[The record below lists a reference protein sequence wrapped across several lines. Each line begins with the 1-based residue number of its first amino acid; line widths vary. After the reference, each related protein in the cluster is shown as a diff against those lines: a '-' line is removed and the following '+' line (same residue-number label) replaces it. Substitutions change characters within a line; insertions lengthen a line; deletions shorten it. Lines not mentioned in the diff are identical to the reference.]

1 MPVPPRHPAGAIPAV
16 VDFIH
21 GGKLIAVALGMAP
34 LGAHQRDEV
43 QGMQINLQELLQVI
57 WIHWSLGAPGS
68 ITTL

>member
-1 MPVPPRHPAGAIPAV
+1 M
-16 VDFIH
+16 
-21 GGKLIAVALGMAP
+21 ALGVAP

-57 WIHWSLGAPGS
+57 WIHWGLGAPGS